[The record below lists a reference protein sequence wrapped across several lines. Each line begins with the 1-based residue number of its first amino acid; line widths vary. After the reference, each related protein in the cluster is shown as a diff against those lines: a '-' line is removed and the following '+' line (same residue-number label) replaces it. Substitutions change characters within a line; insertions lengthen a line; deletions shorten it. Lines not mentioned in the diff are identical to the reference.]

1 MLGWLKHKLESRLLG
16 EISITSNMQMTR
28 PLWQKVKKN
37 SRASWGK
44 WKRRV
49 KKLGLK
55 LNIKKTK
62 ILASGLITSWQING
76 EAVETV
82 TDFIFR
88 GSKTT
93 VNDDCSHEI
102 KRCLLLWRK
111 TMTNPNKYF
120 KSRDITLLKKF
131 SIIKAMIFPVV
142 MYRCDSCTIK
152 NGERRIDGFELW
164 CWTRHLGV
172 P

>member
-1 MLGWLKHKLESRLLG
+1 MAESVELKSLLMKMK
-16 EISITSNMQMTR
+16 EKSE
-28 PLWQKVKKN
+28 KV
-37 SRASWGK
+37 
-44 WKRRV
+44 
-49 KKLGLK
+49 GLK
-55 LNIKKTK
+55 LNIQKMK
-62 ILASGLITSWQING
+62 IMAFGPITSWQIDG
-76 EAVETV
+76 ETLETV

-142 MYRCDSCTIK
+142 IYGCDSCTIK
-152 NGERRIDGFELW
+152 NGKQWRIDGFELW
-164 CWTRHLGV
+164 CWTRFLTV
-172 P
+172 PWTTRRSTQSS